1 MAKHPAQKSVS
12 PRDPDASG
20 VDKSSPVMGKPK
32 RDLYL
37 VPDQELPESSGD
49 LADMVETEKEV
60 LHEKSLKKSFEPM
73 PGMSERK
80 GPMLAGEQEDPD
92 DPANLERGK
101 AAPDEV
107 PSATPLKEKSIDA
120 GGATAGTTAGFGG
133 TDRGKPTDSSLA
145 GMTGFGT
152 AAGMSNRGSP
162 GSIATHGPGQSGPQ
176 VRRPRKGKT

>member
-73 PGMSERK
+73 PGMSERR
-80 GPMLAGEQEDPD
+80 GPKLTGDQSRSPD
-92 DPANLERGK
+92 SANLERGK

-107 PSATPLKEKSIDA
+107 PSATPVSGKSIDA
-120 GGATAGTTAGFGG
+120 GGATSGTTAGFGG
-133 TDRGKPTDSSLA
+133 TDRGKPTDASAA

-152 AAGMSNRGSP
+152 AAGMSNHGSP

-176 VRRPRKGKT
+176 IKRPKKGKV